1 MRALLWVSLVL
12 AVIVFIDEVG
22 WLGKSDLALVIMGIA
37 VAVGLQA
44 GYLLWKK

>member
-1 MRALLWVSLVL
+1 MRVLLWVSLAI
-12 AVIVFIDEVG
+12 AVIIFVKEVG
-22 WLGKSDLALVIMGIA
+22 WIGKSDLAPVIMGIA

>member
-12 AVIVFIDEVG
+12 AVVVFINEVG

-44 GYLLWKK
+44 GYLLRKK